1 MPNGNYILMELQSE
15 DQARA
20 VVGGLDVFTLFWS
33 SGGQWLQQS
42 WNFALFL
49 CLVELIMGAL
59 RAVIEW
65 NSLYAIKW
73 TSLLQEYP
81 CRMGNLGEEF
91 KPMWEWVV
99 FILYMHLRNMDA
111 DPFVKDHCLIGI
123 TFYLWQVHG
132 LWPWGLASSVSPLFS
147 LFIFNNLGYNS

>member
-91 KPMWEWVV
+91 KPMW
-99 FILYMHLRNMDA
+99 
-111 DPFVKDHCLIGI
+111 
-123 TFYLWQVHG
+123 
-132 LWPWGLASSVSPLFS
+132 
-147 LFIFNNLGYNS
+147 